1 MLSADEL
8 LIQKQHIQIQD
19 LKAKL
24 KEVLS
29 ERCDYKMK
37 EADEECKAK

>member
-1 MLSADEL
+1 MLSAEEQM
-8 LIQKQHIQIQD
+8 IQKQHVQIQD

-29 ERCDYKMK
+29 ERCDCKVK

>member
-29 ERCDYKMK
+29 ERCDCKMK